1 MLTTTM
7 PEREYRAMAK
17 RDLQVSVKI
26 SKEDLALLRKACD
39 RLWPGAPVT
48 NSTLLLV
55 LAKQRAEEILEKH
68 PRSKWSAISSQR
80 RNQE

>member
-7 PEREYRAMAK
+7 PERQCKAMAK

-39 RLWPGAPVT
+39 TLWPGAPLT

-55 LAKQRAEEILEKH
+55 LAKQRAEEILK
-68 PRSKWSAISSQR
+68 RK
-80 RNQE
+80 